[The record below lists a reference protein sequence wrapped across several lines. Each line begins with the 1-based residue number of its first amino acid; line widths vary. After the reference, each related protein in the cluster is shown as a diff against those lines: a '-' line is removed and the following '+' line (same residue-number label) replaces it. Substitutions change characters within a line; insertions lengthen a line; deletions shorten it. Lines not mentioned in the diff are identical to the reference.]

1 MIPLLFYTVINLF
14 FLRKS
19 FFLKLKR
26 HKYCKKNVVSFKKE
40 NYMSSVDYL
49 SAINTKGSGL
59 NVTQIVDSLV
69 EAETAP
75 EKNSIN
81 KKIEEQT
88 AAISALGE
96 VVSELDSL
104 NTLVK
109 SFQNNTKLV
118 TSSSNTSASL
128 VVSDPSTAKT
138 FESDIN
144 VTALATSQTLEF
156 TGFNLPSA
164 STGSGTIT
172 VDFGQWLS
180 GASTDSESIYSK
192 ASVTSGTSLGTPISH
207 SSLKGTIS
215 ITSEGGNLSSTNFTV
230 TGTDMAGNTITETI
244 TGPTLG
250 STTSGNK
257 VFNTVTNI
265 VPDNTVA
272 DGSVTVGHA
281 AATFGSNSAK
291 SSQTVNIS
299 SGATLNSVSN
309 SLNAVEGISATIIN
323 KGDGTYSLLVRSN
336 TGLNNALRLT
346 VSEASGDAG
355 LSTFDT
361 TSDNANH
368 QRTAAADA
376 ALTID
381 GVNISRSENSISD
394 LFDGYN
400 LNLSKT
406 SSSSFRIN
414 SSLDKDNS
422 FSVMNDF
429 IDTINS
435 TRAKLNEL
443 TRLGDGNSE
452 EGPLRD
458 NIAVKTTMNKIN
470 QIITGSIKGF
480 GSEDLHLSRLGVTTN
495 LDGTI
500 SVNET
505 TFKTAIENDSTLFDS
520 IFNSMFSSSSP
531 YLDVKKS
538 IGTSNPTPGSY
549 AYSSKNFVTS
559 LTANASP
566 ITPQT
571 IEVSDASSIEVGDY
585 IIGTGIPSETKVSSI
600 SGTTITLSNSIKGS
614 TVITS
619 GTNISFVNAT
629 LEGGKM
635 TSRTGTDGVSYFV
648 SSGSAKDTSGIQ
660 INSSQHVS
668 SAFVRYGKSLVQT
681 LSEFLESS
689 LSSSGILKKSKLNEN
704 SKLNEFNEDLAL
716 IDDKVD
722 VLTKRYRTQFTAM
735 EQIVTSLKS
744 TGDYMENMLNAWS
757 KED

>member
-1 MIPLLFYTVINLF
+1 
-14 FLRKS
+14 
-19 FFLKLKR
+19 
-26 HKYCKKNVVSFKKE
+26 
-40 NYMSSVDYL
+40 
-49 SAINTKGSGL
+49 
-59 NVTQIVDSLV
+59 
-69 EAETAP
+69 
-75 EKNSIN
+75 
-81 KKIEEQT
+81 
-88 AAISALGE
+88 
-96 VVSELDSL
+96 
-104 NTLVK
+104 
-109 SFQNNTKLV
+109 
-118 TSSSNTSASL
+118 
-128 VVSDPSTAKT
+128 
-138 FESDIN
+138 
-144 VTALATSQTLEF
+144 
-156 TGFNLPSA
+156 
-164 STGSGTIT
+164 
-172 VDFGQWLS
+172 
-180 GASTDSESIYSK
+180 
-192 ASVTSGTSLGTPISH
+192 
-207 SSLKGTIS
+207 
-215 ITSEGGNLSSTNFTV
+215 
-230 TGTDMAGNTITETI
+230 
-244 TGPTLG
+244 
-250 STTSGNK
+250 
-257 VFNTVTNI
+257 
-265 VPDNTVA
+265 
-272 DGSVTVGHA
+272 
-281 AATFGSNSAK
+281 
-291 SSQTVNIS
+291 
-299 SGATLNSVSN
+299 
-309 SLNAVEGISATIIN
+309 
-323 KGDGTYSLLVRSN
+323 
-336 TGLNNALRLT
+336 
-346 VSEASGDAG
+346 
-355 LSTFDT
+355 
-361 TSDNANH
+361 
-368 QRTAAADA
+368 
-376 ALTID
+376 
-381 GVNISRSENSISD
+381 
-394 LFDGYN
+394 
-400 LNLSKT
+400 
-406 SSSSFRIN
+406 
-414 SSLDKDNS
+414 
-422 FSVMNDF
+422 MNDF

-520 IFNSMFSSSSP
+520 IFNSMFSSRSP

-566 ITPQT
+566 ITPPT

-689 LSSSGILKKSKLNEN
+689 LSS
-704 SKLNEFNEDLAL
+704 EF
-716 IDDKVD
+716 
-722 VLTKRYRTQFTAM
+722 
-735 EQIVTSLKS
+735 
-744 TGDYMENMLNAWS
+744 
-757 KED
+757 